1 MDTQVQNKIK
11 KVMAQLE
18 SDAPGITEG
27 LGALVGSVLGGGASL
42 FAFSSLGLTGLSAA
56 GITSGLAAAG
66 GGLAAVTGGALS
78 AMTAGIF
85 TLAAPIALLGIGGY
99 ALAHSNR
106 KAKTLSALNVAIE
119 KLYTI
124 QERLMQNAQHYQEE
138 LGGLK
143 ALLELLKAKK
153 EKI

>member
-1 MDTQVQNKIK
+1 MDTQVQNEIK

-42 FAFSSLGLTGLSAA
+42 FALSSLGLTGLSAA

-99 ALAHSNR
+99 CQAWTGR
-106 KAKTLSALNVAIE
+106 RID
-119 KLYTI
+119 
-124 QERLMQNAQHYQEE
+124 
-138 LGGLK
+138 
-143 ALLELLKAKK
+143 
-153 EKI
+153 